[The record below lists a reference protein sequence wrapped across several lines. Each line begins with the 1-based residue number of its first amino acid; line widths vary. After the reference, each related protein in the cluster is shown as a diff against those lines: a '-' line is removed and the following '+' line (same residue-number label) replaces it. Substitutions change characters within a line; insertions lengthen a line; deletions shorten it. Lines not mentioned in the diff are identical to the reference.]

1 MNPSLDKAMDN
12 TSGGPTFVKS
22 SSPDRQS
29 PAYIGATLAT
39 FLIAGLIAY
48 SWTSSIDNWFR
59 VKYPN
64 GEDSIKPRFISAI
77 IITVVAIVALKLVL
91 RVKKL

>member
-1 MNPSLDKAMDN
+1 MDG
-12 TSGGPTFVKS
+12 SGFTTQKIKS
-22 SSPDRQS
+22 GSPDRQS
-29 PAYIGATLAT
+29 AAYISATLAT

-77 IITVVAIVALKLVL
+77 VITVVAIIGLKMVL
-91 RVKKL
+91 QVKKL

>member
-1 MNPSLDKAMDN
+1 MD
-12 TSGGPTFVKS
+12 GPGVGIGMMKS
-22 SSPDRQS
+22 ASPDRQS

-48 SWTSSIDNWFR
+48 SWTASIDNWFK

-64 GEDSIKPRFISAI
+64 GEDSIKPRFMSAI
-77 IITVVAIVALKLVL
+77 IITVVAIIVLKLVL